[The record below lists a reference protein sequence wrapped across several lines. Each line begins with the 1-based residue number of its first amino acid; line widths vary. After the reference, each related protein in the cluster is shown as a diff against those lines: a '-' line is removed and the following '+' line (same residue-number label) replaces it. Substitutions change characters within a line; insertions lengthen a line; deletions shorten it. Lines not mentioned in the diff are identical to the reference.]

1 MVYSSII
8 IVLFFYRLWFNACTI
23 AVKVDY
29 SACWREEH
37 QNDSF
42 HYHCELQLIGCK
54 KWLSVK
60 NRIVE
65 EHGIQVNFS
74 DLYNPYLP
82 AYSCVSKS
90 NQEVAHSE
98 NHLPGL
104 LTVASLKTEKSQD
117 FVLPVLQKGS
127 PQKKNFF
134 VVLQKIKKL
143 LPARILQNLLKK
155 GISKATLNFLLLLW
169 SAELLARWKFL
180 NSYSKGMKKYSVTLF
195 CSMEVTPPSL

>member
-8 IVLFFYRLWFNACTI
+8 IVLFFYRLWINACIT

-60 NRIVE
+60 DRIAE
-65 EHGIQVNFS
+65 EHSIQVNFS
-74 DLYNPYLP
+74 DLHNPYLP
-82 AYSCVSKS
+82 AYSCVCES
-90 NQEVAHSE
+90 NKKVAHSE

-104 LTVASLKTEKSQD
+104 LTAASLKTEKSQD
-117 FVLPVLQKGS
+117 FVLPVLQKGR
-127 PQKKNFF
+127 PQKKNLL

-143 LPARILQNLLKK
+143 
-155 GISKATLNFLLLLW
+155 
-169 SAELLARWKFL
+169 
-180 NSYSKGMKKYSVTLF
+180 
-195 CSMEVTPPSL
+195 

>member
-8 IVLFFYRLWFNACTI
+8 IVLFFYRLWINACIT

-60 NRIVE
+60 NRIAE
-65 EHGIQVNFS
+65 EHSIQVNFS
-74 DLYNPYLP
+74 DLHNPYLP
-82 AYSCVSKS
+82 AYSCVCES
-90 NQEVAHSE
+90 NKKVAHSE

-104 LTVASLKTEKSQD
+104 LTAASLKTEKSQD
-117 FVLPVLQKGS
+117 FVLPVLQKGR
-127 PQKKNFF
+127 PQKKNLL
-134 VVLQKIKKL
+134 VVL
-143 LPARILQNLLKK
+143 
-155 GISKATLNFLLLLW
+155 
-169 SAELLARWKFL
+169 
-180 NSYSKGMKKYSVTLF
+180 
-195 CSMEVTPPSL
+195 